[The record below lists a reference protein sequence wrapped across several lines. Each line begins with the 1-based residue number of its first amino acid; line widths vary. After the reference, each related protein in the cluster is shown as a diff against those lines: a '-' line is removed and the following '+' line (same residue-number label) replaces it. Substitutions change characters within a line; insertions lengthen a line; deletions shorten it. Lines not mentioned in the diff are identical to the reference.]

1 MCADSYI
8 DAATLG
14 HFVSTTGG
22 QLHYY
27 PQFRVTTL
35 HMRNVFCM
43 RTYLYMVMAI
53 LLNTNICN
61 EAAFW
66 CCTHAPSFLF
76 HFKFTAIHTYLLKC
90 ISNMY
95 LMMCATITLR

>member
-27 PQFRVTTL
+27 PQFRVIEIYFVRMYTYTMSIFL
-35 HMRNVFCM
+35 IQVTVSGIFKPEACLVLEIVFVQTSVCVFV
-43 RTYLYMVMAI
+43 YV
-53 LLNTNICN
+53 CVS
-61 EAAFW
+61 
-66 CCTHAPSFLF
+66 APPD
-76 HFKFTAIHTYLLKC
+76 Y
-90 ISNMY
+90 
-95 LMMCATITLR
+95 